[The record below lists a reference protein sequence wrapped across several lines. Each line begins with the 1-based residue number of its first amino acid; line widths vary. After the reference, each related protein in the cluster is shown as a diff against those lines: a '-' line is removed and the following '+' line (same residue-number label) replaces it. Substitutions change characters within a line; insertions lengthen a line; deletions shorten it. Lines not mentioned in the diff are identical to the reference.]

1 MQRTQE
7 QEAVNPAF
15 GQKDLPRLQN
25 GRGTAISNEPA
36 LVVRVLTVSR
46 EPETSADAVAPP
58 ARH

>member
-15 GQKDLPRLQN
+15 GQKNPLRLQN
-25 GRGTAISNEPA
+25 GRGTAISIKST
-36 LVVRVLTVSR
+36 LVVRVLANSR
-46 EPETSADAVAPP
+46 EHETDANALAPP